1 MKLLDLSITTLMLR
15 FYLLMAIV
23 IVAGFLGYWSL
34 ALLALPVFFSA
45 LMGIRFTWPL
55 RKKDRKA
62 DAHAIVHKKI
72 NKEFEIS
79 K

>member
-1 MKLLDLSITTLMLR
+1 MKLLDLNITTLMLR

-23 IVAGFLGYWSL
+23 IAAGFSGYWSL

-45 LMGIRFTWPL
+45 LMGISFSRTKMEK
-55 RKKDRKA
+55 RNSTVKA
-62 DAHAIVHKKI
+62 PGMQKQAH
-72 NKEFEIS
+72 KEFEIS

>member
-1 MKLLDLSITTLMLR
+1 MKFLDLNITTLMLR

-23 IVAGFLGYWSL
+23 IAAGFSGYWSL

-45 LMGIRFTWPL
+45 LMGISFTRTKTE
-55 RKKDRKA
+55 RKNATVKA
-62 DAHAIVHKKI
+62 PGLHKQM